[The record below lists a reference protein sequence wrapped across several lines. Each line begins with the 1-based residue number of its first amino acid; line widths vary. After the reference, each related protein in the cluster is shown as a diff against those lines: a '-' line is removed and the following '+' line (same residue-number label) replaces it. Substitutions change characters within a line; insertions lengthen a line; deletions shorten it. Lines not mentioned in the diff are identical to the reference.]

1 MDKLATTD
9 KEYLTLNVLKTRH
22 AVWSEGKVQLTKLE
36 DWVARNAGWLAI
48 GIIAAGLA
56 VRVAYSAS
64 CYLNPDEAQHFDAA
78 RPATWIGVF
87 RESHRL
93 AHPPLFI
100 FVLHAM
106 LVLGRSELILR
117 LPSIAGGTAALWLT
131 FAWIRR
137 TVGRIPAL
145 AGLLFMAIS
154 PAAISASTE
163 VRQYGLLLF
172 FVCGSVYATERA
184 LSQRST
190 NWAIIQGIFLLG
202 ALLSHYTAPVVILSV
217 DVYVMLR
224 YIAGGVPRRVLFTF
238 VCGQL
243 VLAAVLG
250 WLFLSYIHHAVVFSP
265 ASLLYLKK
273 FYYVPS
279 EERLLHF
286 TRRSFVETFSY
297 MVSEKRAILSMFV
310 FVAGV
315 AALLT
320 GRTKAPRLMAVLI
333 FTPFIAGFGTAIFR
347 VLPFAGSRH
356 QTYLLPF
363 LAAGFAAAVAWIPR
377 KLVVPLLLAGVVYA
391 PLWIART
398 PPDNSQRTVPMMDM
412 TAAINYIHQ
421 VVPRNAPLFMDLK
434 TRFILKYYLGGHD
447 PNLDSWPRG
456 NDEKFGDYPVIAP
469 RTFGWVFSP
478 KDALT
483 RVNEAAKDLGVP
495 RGQPLWVVS
504 VAWLDWEALASGL
517 SAGDYRSAKEFGA
530 ISVIETEQ
538 K

>member
-9 KEYLTLNVLKTRH
+9 KEYLALNVPEMRH
-22 AVWSEGKVQLTKLE
+22 AAWSQGKVLLTKLE
-36 DWVARNAGWLAI
+36 DWVARNSGWLAI

-78 RPATWIGVF
+78 RPAKWIGVF
-87 RESHRL
+87 MESHRL

-172 FVCGSVYATERA
+172 FVCGAVYATERA
-184 LSQRST
+184 LSERSM
-190 NWAIIQGIFLLG
+190 NWAIIQGLFLLG

-217 DVYVMLR
+217 DIYVLLR

-273 FYYVPS
+273 FYYVPC
-279 EERLLHF
+279 EESLLHF

-310 FVAGV
+310 FLAGV

-320 GRTKAPRLMAVLI
+320 GRTKAPRLMALLI
-333 FTPFIAGFGTAIFR
+333 LTPFVAGFGTAIFR

-363 LAAGFAAAVAWIPR
+363 LAAGLAAALAWIPR

-391 PLWIART
+391 PLWIVRT
-398 PPDNSQRTVPMMDM
+398 PPDNSQRTVPMRDM

-421 VVPRNAPLFMDLK
+421 VVPRDAPLYMDAK

-447 PNLDSWPRG
+447 PNLDSWPHG

-469 RTFGWVFSP
+469 RSFGWVFSS

-483 RVNEAAKDLGVP
+483 RVNESAKESGVP
-495 RGQPLWVVS
+495 PGQPLWVVS
-504 VAWLDWEALASGL
+504 VAWLDQEPLASGL
-517 SAGDYRSAKEFGA
+517 SAGSYRSAREFGA
-530 ISVIETEQ
+530 ISVIETER

>member
-9 KEYLTLNVLKTRH
+9 NEYPTLNVPKNRND
-22 AVWSEGKVQLTKLE
+22 VWSVGNVKLSKLE
-36 DWVARNAGWLAI
+36 SWVAKNSGWLAI

-78 RPATWIGVF
+78 RPDTWIGVF
-87 RESHRL
+87 MTSHRL

-106 LVLGRSELILR
+106 LFLGRSEFILR

-137 TVGRIPAL
+137 TVGGIPAL
-145 AGLLFMAIS
+145 AGLLFMAVS

-184 LSQRST
+184 LSERST
-190 NWAIIQGIFLLG
+190 NWAIIQDLFLLG
-202 ALLSHYTAPVVILSV
+202 ALLTHYTAPVVILSV
-217 DVYVMLR
+217 DIYVLLR

-250 WLFLSYIHHAVVFSP
+250 WLYLSYIRHADVFAP

-279 EERLLHF
+279 EERLLDF

-310 FVAGV
+310 FLAGV
-315 AALLT
+315 AAFLT
-320 GRTKAPRLMAVLI
+320 GRTKAPRLMAQLI
-333 FTPFIAGFGTAIFR
+333 LTPFVVGFGTAIFR

-356 QTYLLPF
+356 QAYLLPF
-363 LAAGFAAAVAWIPR
+363 LAAGFAAALAWIPR
-377 KLVVPLLLAGVVYA
+377 KLVVPLLLAGAVYA
-391 PLWIART
+391 PLWVART
-398 PPDNSQRTVPMMDM
+398 PPDNSQRTVPMRDM
-412 TAAINYIHQ
+412 TAAINYVHQ
-421 VVPRNAPLFMDLK
+421 VVPRNAPLFMDAK
-434 TRFILKYYLGGHD
+434 TRFILKYYLGGRD
-447 PNLDSWPRG
+447 PNLDSWQHR
-456 NDEKFGDYPVIAP
+456 NDDEFGDYLVIAP

-478 KDALT
+478 KNALT
-483 RVNEAAKDLGVP
+483 RVNESAKELGVP
-495 RGQPLWVVS
+495 LGQPLWVVS
-504 VAWLDWEALASGL
+504 VAWLDAEPLASGL
-517 SAGDYRSAKEFGA
+517 SKGSYRSAKEFGA
-530 ISVIETEQ
+530 ISVIETER